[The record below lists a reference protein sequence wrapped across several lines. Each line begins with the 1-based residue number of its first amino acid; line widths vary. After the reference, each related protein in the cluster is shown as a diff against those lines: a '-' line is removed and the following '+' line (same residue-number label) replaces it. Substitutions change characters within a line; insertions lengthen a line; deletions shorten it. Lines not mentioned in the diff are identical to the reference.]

1 MVVWNS
7 HVNILASLIF
17 NSYAWVFVKSCSFH
31 IYITC
36 YLCWAYGGSI
46 LWHILVVGLL
56 LVHVSS
62 EEKSISLRLKYP
74 NESSFSSK
82 NSTIL
87 SLSSS
92 TQKEENWLPT
102 LSVLR

>member
-36 YLCWAYGGSI
+36 YLCWAHGSSM
-46 LWHILVVGLL
+46 LWHILVVRSLTRSRFILGK
-56 LVHVSS
+56 VNIFKAEVS
-62 EEKSISLRLKYP
+62 K
-74 NESSFSSK
+74 
-82 NSTIL
+82 
-87 SLSSS
+87 
-92 TQKEENWLPT
+92 
-102 LSVLR
+102 